1 MRQLEMIDNSN
12 VQISH
17 KRAVI
22 NMLIRDLIQLNNSM
36 NSVSEGIADL
46 EFSKNFILAMLQ
58 LKNRLM
64 TMCDGVETLKEDLKR
79 IYEYMMSL
87 TTHKVTPNLIPPT
100 DLRDILEDVKARLVA
115 NPKLALPVDKNAN
128 IWSYYQFLKIDSLVH
143 HDMLI
148 VVLILPLI
156 DKDLQFDLFKA
167 HSLPLLHPKLKKFFT
182 YDLDSPYIAL

>member
-22 NMLIRDLIQLNNSM
+22 NMLSRDLIQLNNSM
-36 NSVSEGIADL
+36 NSVSESITHLD
-46 EFSKNFILAMLQ
+46 FSKNFILAMLQ

-64 TMCDGVETLKEDLKR
+64 TMCDGIETLNEDFKR

-100 DLRDILEDVKARLVA
+100 DLRDILEDVKARLVI
-115 NPKLALPVDKNAN
+115 NPKLSLPVDKNAN
-128 IWSYYQFLKIDSLVH
+128 I
-143 HDMLI
+143 
-148 VVLILPLI
+148 
-156 DKDLQFDLFKA
+156 
-167 HSLPLLHPKLKKFFT
+167 LLSISQ
-182 YDLDSPYIAL
+182 D